1 MVQVSLLK
9 VAALGSAILT
19 VHGIKDASNKNV
31 AHREQQQQPAARAM
45 QVEEEKSARDTTN
58 QVRNLRFDIPTT
70 STTDNMMTQNSNT
83 FDTYNNVDHS
93 TYYDAYDD
101 KTTYNTEKTYYND
114 NNYDYS
120 VSPNKICL
128 TEDDCR
134 AQCRKNG
141 ISEDKFYRGDNFPEI
156 GCFTKNGIYF
166 WGDGPDA
173 AKGKTCSGIRKRVWC
188 DDDLDNWK
196 GDNWQKDGW
205 ADDGH
210 PTLEP
215 SMSPTD
221 SPSWKDD
228 AWTGDNW
235 ADDGHSMS
243 PTWSP

>member
-9 VAALGSAILT
+9 LAALGSAILT
-19 VHGIKDASNKNV
+19 VQGSEDASNKNV
-31 AHREQQQQPAARAM
+31 VHREQQQQPAAKAM
-45 QVEEEKSARDTTN
+45 RVVEKKAARGTN
-58 QVRNLRFDIPTT
+58 NQRNLRFNIDSSST
-70 STTDNMMTQNSNT
+70 STSDMMVQNSNT
-83 FDTYNNVDHS
+83 FDTYNNVDHG
-93 TYYDAYDD
+93 TYDA
-101 KTTYNTEKTYYND
+101 ND
-114 NNYDYS
+114 NYDYS
-120 VSPNKICL
+120 VSNKICL

-156 GCFTKNGIYF
+156 GCFTKNGMYF

-173 AKGKTCSGIRKRVWC
+173 AKGKTCSGVRKRVWC

-205 ADDGH
+205 TDDGH
-210 PTLEP
+210 KP
-215 SMSPTD
+215 SLSPTD

-228 AWTGDNW
+228 AWTGDW
-235 ADDGHSMS
+235 ADDGHKPTVSPTGS